1 VIEERAL
8 KGVPWTFLSFFLSK
22 LIVTVTT
29 LALARLLD
37 PSDFGLVALGLLA
50 VGVLMLLRDLG
61 LGGALVIRQDLE
73 ERQIGTVLTLIVI
86 MSALTA
92 GVVAAS
98 TPLVAAAMDEPR
110 LETYLPA
117 LSLIVFFGGLSVFY
131 DAFLQRRL
139 EFRRRFVA
147 SVAGS
152 SAYAV
157 VSIPLALGGVG
168 AWSLV
173 AGLIASVV
181 AQSIGLLLLTPERV
195 RPAFD
200 PKAARDVLGT
210 SRGFLFQGGLAFIHQ
225 NVDYFV
231 VGRILGATPLGY
243 YSLAYRLGELPYMG
257 IADAVAKVTFPGFA
271 RMRHRGEDPGPAFL
285 STLRL
290 VSLLTVPIGMLMSAA
305 AEPLVATIL
314 GSEWKPMVPLLQ
326 ILGLWAAVRAV
337 QATIAWLLNSIGQA
351 GLTAALSAV
360 ALVVLVPSLVVGAHV
375 GGARAV
381 AAVMLA
387 DMTLSLL
394 ALSVVVAR
402 RAGVPL
408 RQQWNALRA
417 ITLAAPA
424 AWLAAYGASQLPAP
438 APAALFAAVAAG
450 LAAFGVT
457 LALIEPRLLPTA
469 WRQMARFATSRP
481 TEVPSLGGELR
492 QPDLP

>member
-1 VIEERAL
+1 MIEERAL
-8 KGVPWTFLSFFLSK
+8 KGVPWTFLTFALSK
-22 LIVTVTT
+22 LIVTLTT

-37 PSDFGLVALGLLA
+37 PRDFGLVALGLLA
-50 VGVLMLLRDLG
+50 VGVLTLLRDLG

-73 ERQIGTVLTLIVI
+73 GRQIGTVLTLILI
-86 MSALTA
+86 MSAVTA
-92 GVVAAS
+92 GAVAAS

-147 SVAGS
+147 SVTGS
-152 SAYAV
+152 IAYAG
-157 VSIPLALGGVG
+157 VSIPLALAGIG

-173 AGLIASVV
+173 AGIV
-181 AQSIGLLLLTPERV
+181 ANVGALSISLLLLTPERI

-200 PKAARDVLGT
+200 RDAARDVLGT
-210 SRGFLFQGGLAFIHQ
+210 SRGFLLQGGLAFIHQ

-231 VGRILGATPLGY
+231 VGRMLGATPLGY

-257 IADAVAKVTFPGFA
+257 IADPVAKVTFPGFA

-290 VSLLTVPIGMLMSAA
+290 VSLLTVPIGILMSAA

-314 GSEWKPMVPLLQ
+314 GSQWMPMVPLLQ

-351 GLTAALSAV
+351 GLMAALSAA
-360 ALVVLVPSLVVGAHV
+360 ALVVLVPSLIAGAHF
-375 GGARAV
+375 GGTKAV
-381 AAVMLA
+381 AAVMLV

-394 ALSVVVAR
+394 ALSIAVSR

-408 RQQWNALRA
+408 RDQWNALRA
-417 ITLAAPA
+417 VTLAAPVG
-424 AWLAAYGASQLPAP
+424 WIAAYGASQLPAP
-438 APAALFAAVAAG
+438 APVTLLAAVAAG

-457 LALIEPRLLPTA
+457 LALIDPRLLPTA
-469 WRQMARFATSRP
+469 WRQVARFTTRRP
-481 TEVPSLGGELR
+481 PAVPSVGGELK
-492 QPDLP
+492 